1 MGIPTIITDLA
12 LIMIV
17 ASISTVIFK
26 WLKQPIIL
34 GYIVA
39 GFLVSKQF
47 VFAPDIIGDADVEVW
62 AKIGVVF
69 LLFALGLEFS
79 FRKVAKVGKSAL
91 SASAII
97 IPGMI
102 LVGLAVGKMLGWSM
116 SNSAM
121 LGCMICMSSTT
132 IILKALDD
140 LDLRSH
146 RFASVVLGVL
156 IFEDLAAIVIMV
168 LLPTIAAGQAFE
180 GTEFLFAILRLV
192 FFLIIWLVIGI
203 FFIPSILKRA
213 KKFLNDETL
222 LIVSTGLCLGMVYFA
237 SAVGFSEEF
246 GAFVMGSILAETI
259 EAERITKVMTPIK
272 DFFGAVFFVSVGM
285 MIDPSILVE
294 YWKEILA
301 ISLAVIIG
309 QVCLGTSGVLFSGA
323 TLRTAIQ
330 CGFSL
335 TQVGEF
341 AFIVAL
347 LGTQLKLCDEFLY
360 PIIVAVS
367 VVTIFITPFM
377 MKSAIP
383 VVEWLNVKLP
393 EKFRTMIERTQTK
406 KEVEGVMGVWKN
418 FLTQILE
425 IVGIYGSVSIAI
437 VLVFVTYIFPKI
449 FQVSG
454 GFWINMVMTV
464 VSVLLVSPFV
474 RAIIAKKNHSAEYK
488 YLFSVNRSNWA
499 PLVGLTLLRVVV
511 GVAIIASLICYG
523 VLREHP
529 WISTFLA
536 MGIVFFI
543 FRSRAIKY
551 WSIKI
556 ERKFFYNLN
565 IREIE
570 MRKNMEEKSS
580 VFESAVLSKSL
591 STHDLHLA
599 DFVVDANAECC
610 DKTLIELNL
619 RQVCGVH
626 VVSIIRGERRINI
639 PGGKE
644 KILPFDKVLVLGTDD
659 QLTAVG
665 KIFGKPVFDTPMQK
679 KEVSVEQLIIE
690 KGSVL
695 EGKSILESG
704 IRDNSKCLVVG
715 IEHEGETTMS
725 PSIHTRF
732 CVGDIV
738 WIVGEKDKIQNLI
751 QSSLTSIDFK

>member
-17 ASISTVIFK
+17 ASISTVVFK

-347 LGTQLKLCDEFLY
+347 LGTQ
-360 PIIVAVS
+360 
-367 VVTIFITPFM
+367 
-377 MKSAIP
+377 
-383 VVEWLNVKLP
+383 
-393 EKFRTMIERTQTK
+393 
-406 KEVEGVMGVWKN
+406 
-418 FLTQILE
+418 
-425 IVGIYGSVSIAI
+425 
-437 VLVFVTYIFPKI
+437 
-449 FQVSG
+449 
-454 GFWINMVMTV
+454 
-464 VSVLLVSPFV
+464 
-474 RAIIAKKNHSAEYK
+474 
-488 YLFSVNRSNWA
+488 
-499 PLVGLTLLRVVV
+499 
-511 GVAIIASLICYG
+511 
-523 VLREHP
+523 
-529 WISTFLA
+529 
-536 MGIVFFI
+536 
-543 FRSRAIKY
+543 
-551 WSIKI
+551 
-556 ERKFFYNLN
+556 
-565 IREIE
+565 
-570 MRKNMEEKSS
+570 
-580 VFESAVLSKSL
+580 
-591 STHDLHLA
+591 
-599 DFVVDANAECC
+599 
-610 DKTLIELNL
+610 
-619 RQVCGVH
+619 
-626 VVSIIRGERRINI
+626 
-639 PGGKE
+639 
-644 KILPFDKVLVLGTDD
+644 
-659 QLTAVG
+659 
-665 KIFGKPVFDTPMQK
+665 
-679 KEVSVEQLIIE
+679 
-690 KGSVL
+690 
-695 EGKSILESG
+695 
-704 IRDNSKCLVVG
+704 
-715 IEHEGETTMS
+715 
-725 PSIHTRF
+725 
-732 CVGDIV
+732 
-738 WIVGEKDKIQNLI
+738 
-751 QSSLTSIDFK
+751 